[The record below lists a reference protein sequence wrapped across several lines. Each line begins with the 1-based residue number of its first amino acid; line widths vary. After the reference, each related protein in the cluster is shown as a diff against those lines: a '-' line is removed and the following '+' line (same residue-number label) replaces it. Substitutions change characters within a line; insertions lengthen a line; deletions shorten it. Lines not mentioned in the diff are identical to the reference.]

1 MRTDRKTE
9 IKVGLTTIISLIVF
23 IWILAWAKN
32 FQFIPS
38 DKEIDINFEN
48 VSGLELDDD
57 VSVRGLRKGFVQD
70 IYLKENNIIVR
81 VSIDESV
88 DLQTD
93 TQFWL
98 TTVDLMGAKKIE
110 IIPGSST
117 EPLDYSVVQRGL
129 VQPDLSAMMGTIG
142 SVKDDMLTIVKDV
155 RITLSA
161 LNEYL
166 TDNEMINDLKSSLN
180 NLNSLTEKLD
190 RIVTQNSSN
199 INRIT
204 ENTAALSE
212 ETKIFF
218 DENKESLKNSVTN
231 LNSLMVKS
239 DSLITKFNFLA
250 NQTMEGNNN
259 LGKILYDDSLMV
271 NLTESLQALNILTKL
286 VLLQLQTD
294 GFKVDANIW

>member
-9 IKVGLTTIISLIVF
+9 IKVGITTIISLVVF
-23 IWILAWAKN
+23 IWIMVWAKN
-32 FQFIPS
+32 FQFIS
-38 DKEIDINFEN
+38 TDQKIDINFDN

-57 VSVRGLRKGFVQD
+57 VSVRGLRKGFVEE

-81 VSIDESV
+81 ISIDESV
-88 DLQTD
+88 DLRTD

-98 TTVDLMGAKKIE
+98 ITVDLMGAKKIE

-117 EPLDYSVVQRGL
+117 EALNLNIVQRGL

-142 SVKDDMLTIVKDV
+142 SVKDDMLSIVNDV
-155 RITLSA
+155 RISLSA

-166 TDNEMINDLKSSLN
+166 TDDEMMNDLKSSLN

-190 RIVTQNSSN
+190 RVVTQNSSN

-204 ENTAALSE
+204 KNTAALSD

-218 DENKESLKNSVTN
+218 DENKESLKSSVAKLNSV
-231 LNSLMVKS
+231 MAKS
-239 DSLITKFNFLA
+239 DSLINKFNFLA
-250 NQTMEGNNN
+250 SQTVEGNNN
-259 LGKILYDDSLMV
+259 LGKLLYNDSLFV
-271 NLTESLQALNILTKL
+271 NLTETLQALNKLSKL
-286 VLLQLQTD
+286 VLFQLQTD

>member
-9 IKVGLTTIISLIVF
+9 IKVGITTIISLVVF
-23 IWILAWAKN
+23 IWIMAWAKN
-32 FQFIPS
+32 FQFIS
-38 DKEIDINFEN
+38 TDKEINIAFEN

-70 IYLKENNIIVR
+70 IYLDKNNIIVR
-81 VSIDESV
+81 ISIDKTV

-93 TQFWL
+93 AQFWI
-98 TTVDLMGAKKIE
+98 TSVDLMGAKKVE
-110 IIPGSST
+110 IIPGSSS
-117 EPLDYSVVQRGL
+117 EPLDLNVIQRGL
-129 VQPDLSAMMGTIG
+129 FQPDISTVMGTIG
-142 SVKDDMLTIVKDV
+142 SVKDDMLTIVNDV
-155 RITLSA
+155 RISLSA

-166 TDNEMINDLKSSLN
+166 TDDEMMYDLKSSLN
-180 NLNSLTEKLD
+180 NLNNLTNKLD
-190 RIVTQNSSN
+190 RIIAENSSN

-218 DENKESLKNSVTN
+218 DENKESLKSSVTT

-239 DSLITKFNFLA
+239 DSLINKFNFLA
-250 NQTMEGNNN
+250 SQTIEGNNN
-259 LGKILYDDSLMV
+259 LGKILYDDSLLV
-271 NLTESLQALNILTKL
+271 NLTESLQALNKLSKIILH
-286 VLLQLQTD
+286 QLQTE